1 MEAGGLDRLFSGSG
15 LSAVDSAGRTRLPDF
30 VRNVLIGR
38 GDSGRLV
45 IGVHEKD
52 DCLVGFDPEH
62 KAVLHRELERRRL
75 AGEAA
80 GESRE
85 AHDNRARR
93 LFGLA
98 ADARLEKGD
107 TIVLPELPRR
117 RGRIGNLA
125 LFVGTGGTFEIWDP
139 AMACDAGGGDLRAL
153 AEYRLAEGTSER
165 RAME

>member
-1 MEAGGLDRLFSGSG
+1 
-15 LSAVDSAGRTRLPDF
+15 LSAVDAAGRTRLPDF
-30 VRNVLIGR
+30 VKHALIGR
-38 GDSGRLV
+38 SDSRRLV

-52 DCLVGFDPEH
+52 DCLVGFEPEH
-62 KAVLHRELERRRL
+62 AATLHRELERRRL

-80 GESRE
+80 GEPEE
-85 AHDNRARR
+85 AHYARARR

-98 ADARLEKGD
+98 AETPLERGD
-107 TIVLPELPRR
+107 TILLPELPRR

-139 AMACDAGGGDLRAL
+139 SMACEAGGGDLRAL

-165 RAME
+165 RARK

>member
-1 MEAGGLDRLFSGSG
+1 MDRLFSGSG
-15 LSAVDSAGRTRLPDF
+15 LSAVDAAGRTRLPDF

-38 GDSGRLV
+38 GDKNRVV

-52 DCLVGFDPEH
+52 DCLVGFDPDY
-62 KAVLHRELERRRL
+62 AATLHRELERRRL
-75 AGEAA
+75 AGESA
-80 GESRE
+80 GEPQE
-85 AHDNRARR
+85 AHHARARR

-98 ADARLEKGD
+98 SDATLERDD

-153 AEYRLAEGTSER
+153 AEYRLAEGTIER
-165 RAME
+165 RASE